1 MSECQKHCQQW
12 ADRGCVAFIFEEAE
26 SKCTLYNEL
35 GHIEYDE
42 DDSKKIMGLVDGCL
56 NCFRNGWDYATGSKI

>member
-1 MSECQKHCQQW
+1 M
-12 ADRGCVAFIFEEAE
+12 AFIFEEVE

-56 NCFRNGWDYATGSKI
+56 NCFRNGWDYATSSKI